1 MFSFEGFVRI
11 NTAATAVYRLAY
23 LNILWVAT
31 TVLGLVVVGFGPASY
46 ALAAYLDRW
55 VRHGETPPP
64 ARTFW
69 RLVREQTWHSILVGW
84 ILLGAGAV
92 VLTNVYQAPNGTLRA
107 LNVVALVVLVV
118 VAAYVFPVMAA
129 TDITSIP
136 RQLGSALL
144 IGLGSLHWT
153 VIGGAVVGVTTWLAW
168 HFAAPLLVLFGAGI
182 PALVVALVTRIV
194 FRPLVESPE
203 LPGRTAHHPIGTP
216 VTEQVS

>member
-11 NTAATAVYRLAY
+11 NSAATAVFRLAY
-23 LNILWVAT
+23 LNLLWVAT
-31 TVLGLVVVGFGPASY
+31 TFLGLVVVGFGPASY

-69 RLVREQTWHSILVGW
+69 RLVREQTWHAILLGW
-84 ILLGAGAV
+84 ILLGVGAV
-92 VLTNVYQAPNGTLRA
+92 VVTNVLLAPNGTVRA
-107 LNVVALVVLVV
+107 LNVVALVALVI

-129 TDITSIP
+129 TDITSIW

-153 VIGGAVVGVTTWLAW
+153 VLGATVLGVAAWLTW
-168 HFAAPLLVLFGAGI
+168 HFAAPLFLLYGAGV
-182 PALVVALVTRIV
+182 PALVVALITRIV
-194 FRPLVESPE
+194 FRPLVQSPE
-203 LPGRTAHHPIGTP
+203 LPGRTAHHPHDTP